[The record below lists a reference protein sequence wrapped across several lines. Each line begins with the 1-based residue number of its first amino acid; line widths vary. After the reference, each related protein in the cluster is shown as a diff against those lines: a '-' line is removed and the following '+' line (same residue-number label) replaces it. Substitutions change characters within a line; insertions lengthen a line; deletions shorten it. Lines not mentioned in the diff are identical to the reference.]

1 MWRLKE
7 HFNISVNAA
16 SSVSVKSDTVHKTN
30 VFIQQM
36 FTCAVLKFQ
45 WQRRYRWGFP
55 NCIELRI
62 VHIPILPFNS
72 YQDLLSLYS
81 IPFIIWYNNN
91 DDMKFFRVKSK
102 LFYLAADHFF
112 YLRRLEQ
119 QTVKRKTGVHVCSCQ
134 RWGVGLIPS
143 FLQCPSL
150 IFWIKLSKI
159 ECWYYFD
166 PESYITYNYIAKY
179 NII

>member
-16 SSVSVKSDTVHKTN
+16 SSVSVKSDTVPKTN

-91 DDMKFFRVKSK
+91 DDMKVFRVKSK

-112 YLRRLEQ
+112 LFETSRTADSKKENRSARMQLPEMGRGLNSFVFAVSVSYLL
-119 QTVKRKTGVHVCSCQ
+119 
-134 RWGVGLIPS
+134 
-143 FLQCPSL
+143 
-150 IFWIKLSKI
+150 
-159 ECWYYFD
+159 
-166 PESYITYNYIAKY
+166 N
-179 NII
+179 